1 MGREK
6 VCAIL
11 EGRAQNDVLLFTQE
25 KKMEV
30 ESKKSWK
37 NNDFRRTSTWNEKLV
52 ICVFAVKHTDV
63 T

>member
-1 MGREK
+1 MRSW
-6 VCAIL
+6 
-11 EGRAQNDVLLFTQE
+11 EGAPKKMCSHSLA

-30 ESKKSWK
+30 ESKKIK
-37 NNDFRRTSTWNEKLV
+37 NNDFRPTIIWNEKLV